1 MQTTTARTTHL
12 MIVPPSSVPDL
23 LSGRR
28 TVEPRLGRDR
38 RAPYGRVCPGDEV
51 FIMATGGTVFGVCT
65 VERVDEFEG
74 LEPTDID
81 RLRDSYEARVH
92 AGEDFWASKQDASF
106 ATMVWLGAIRPVRD
120 ASRIPQELTAPSRHS
135 WRSAS
140 PGGEAAPL
148 RAA

>member
-12 MIVPPSSVPDL
+12 MIVPPRSVPDL

-28 TVEPRLGRDR
+28 SVEPRLGRDR

-51 FIMATGGTVFGVCT
+51 FIMATGGTIFGVCT

-74 LEPTDID
+74 LEPADID
-81 RLRDSYEARVH
+81 RLRDAYEPRAN
-92 AGEDFWASKQDASF
+92 AGADFWASKQDACF

-120 ASRIPQELTAPSRHS
+120 ASRVPQDLIAPSRHA
-135 WRSAS
+135 WRSAGT
-140 PGGEAAPL
+140 GGDATQR